1 MCWMCADSLN
11 TLMAE
16 NAIDS
21 SSFKRADYWLN
32 PSGNVHSAEISLHE
46 KLPRP
51 RCDTH
56 THTHTYAAFHAQT
69 HSHSRQ
75 THTYIHDLT
84 PVHKVQAPLFNTGKP
99 TGIQTLSRGFSA
111 HFLLRHGWGEGKH
124 ERDGSDKIQTKE
136 CLKRCFMFALSWE
149 QYRKSDNVKDKKHK
163 KKHSVGYKRD
173 GRCNE
178 LVYVDGETSR
188 WSMTS

>member
-1 MCWMCADSLN
+1 MCTQQKSPCMRNCQDLA
-11 TLMAE
+11 A
-16 NAIDS
+16 
-21 SSFKRADYWLN
+21 
-32 PSGNVHSAEISLHE
+32 
-46 KLPRP
+46 
-51 RCDTH
+51 TH

-111 HFLLRHGWGEGKH
+111 HFLPRHGWGEGKH

-163 KKHSVGYKRD
+163 KNHSVAYKRD